1 MAEYTGMALTKKGR
15 MLQVKAESGVLLKF
29 TKVSIGD
36 GEHTGQNI
44 DDLTSLISPK
54 KDLGISGIQVD
65 SSGYC
70 RIHTSI
76 TNEGLTEPFYVREI
90 GLFAEDPDEGEILF
104 GITFAKEADFLP
116 ANGGT
121 TGVNAEFEIIVVV
134 GNAKEITAVIS
145 NTGYVS
151 KEEFNKLVIR
161 VDAMAQRAE
170 KNTDDISK
178 VSLRLTNLEQSF
190 SNNFTNNQF
199 TEDFYTLD
207 DVIVS
212 RGVYDSVNKRLVM

>member
-1 MAEYTGMALTKKGR
+1 MAEYTNMFLTKKGR
-15 MLQVKAESGVLLKF
+15 MLQTKAEAGVLLKF

-36 GEHTGQNI
+36 GQNNGQNI
-44 DDLTSLISPK
+44 DDLTSLFSPK
-54 KDLGISGIQVD
+54 KDLGISGIQVEID
-65 SSGYC
+65 QCKIHSS
-70 RIHTSI
+70 IN
-76 TNEGLTEPFYVREI
+76 NEGLTEGFYVSEI
-90 GLFAEDPDEGEILF
+90 GLFAEDPDEGEILYS
-104 GITFAKEADFLP
+104 IAFAKEADFLP

-121 TGVNAEFEIIVVV
+121 TAVNAEFEIIVIV
-134 GNAKEITAVIS
+134 GHAKEITAIIS
-145 NTGYVS
+145 NTGYVTR
-151 KEEFNKLVIR
+151 EEYNKLVIR
-161 VDAMAQRAE
+161 IDAIGQRAE

-178 VSLRLTNLEQSF
+178 LSLKLTNLEQSF

>member
-15 MLQVKAESGVLLKF
+15 MLQAKAESGVLLKF

-36 GEHTGQNI
+36 GENTGQNI

-65 SSGYC
+65 NSGYC

-76 TNEGLTEPFYVREI
+76 TNEGLTEPFYVQEV

-104 GITFAKEADFLP
+104 AITFAKEADFLP
-116 ANGGT
+116 ANGGN

-151 KEEFNKLVIR
+151 REEFNTLSIR
-161 VDAMAQRAE
+161 VDALVKRGE

-178 VSLRLTNLEQSF
+178 LSLKLTNLEQSF

>member
-1 MAEYTGMALTKKGR
+1 MADYTNMYMTKKGR
-15 MLQVKAESGVLLKF
+15 KLQAKAESGVLLKF

-36 GEHTGQNI
+36 GQNNGQNI
-44 DDLTSLISPK
+44 DDLTALISPK
-54 KDLGISGIQVD
+54 KDLGISGIQVEID
-65 SSGYC
+65 QCKIHSS
-70 RIHTSI
+70 ID
-76 TNEGLTEPFYVREI
+76 NEGLTEGFYVWEI
-90 GLFAEDPDEGEILF
+90 GLFAEDPDDGEILF
-104 GITFAKEADFLP
+104 GIIFAKEADFLP

-121 TGVNAEFEIIVVV
+121 TGVNAEFEIIVVI

-151 KEEFNKLVIR
+151 REEYNKLVLRI
-161 VDAMAQRAE
+161 DATSQRAE

-178 VSLRLTNLEQSF
+178 LSLKLTNLEQSF

>member
-1 MAEYTGMALTKKGR
+1 MADYTNMYMTKKGR
-15 MLQVKAESGVLLKF
+15 KLQAKAESGVLLKF

-36 GEHTGQNI
+36 GQNNGQNI
-44 DDLTSLISPK
+44 DDLTALISPK
-54 KDLGISGIQVD
+54 KDLGISGIQVVID
-65 SSGYC
+65 QCKIHSS
-70 RIHTSI
+70 ID
-76 TNEGLTEPFYVREI
+76 NEGLTEGFYVREI

-104 GITFAKEADFLP
+104 GIIFAKEADFLP

-121 TGVNAEFEIIVVV
+121 TGVNAEFEINLVV
-134 GNAKEITAVIS
+134 GDAKEITAVIS
-145 NTGYVS
+145 NAGYVS
-151 KEEFNKLVIR
+151 REEFNKLVIHL
-161 VDAMAQRAE
+161 DATSQRAE

-178 VSLRLTNLEQSF
+178 LSLKLTNLEQSF

-212 RGVYDSVNKRLVM
+212 RGVYDSVNKRLVI